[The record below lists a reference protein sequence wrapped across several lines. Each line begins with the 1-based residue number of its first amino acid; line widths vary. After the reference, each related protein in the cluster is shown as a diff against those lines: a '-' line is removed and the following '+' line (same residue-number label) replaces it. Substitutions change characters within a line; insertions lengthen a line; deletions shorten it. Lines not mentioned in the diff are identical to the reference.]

1 MRRARALRA
10 AGGYDAWQ
18 ERTRMPLA
26 VLAALFLAVLL
37 VELLWR
43 QRPPAAAA
51 ALRAADY
58 GIWAA
63 FAVDYVARLYLAP
76 DRPRFVR
83 RHVPDLLVVVIP
95 TLRPLRLLRIARL
108 AAVLGVLGRRSKSTA
123 PTRIAVSVTLA
134 AVVLLFVAA
143 AAMFDAER
151 DAPGA
156 NIHSLGDALWWACTT
171 VTTVGYGDRFPVT
184 TAGRLIA
191 VGLMVV
197 GIALLGVVTAAVAAW
212 FVGQLRA
219 VTETEQQ
226 EETTLAEVVAEL
238 RALRQENAGIGAQ
251 LRALQQRP
259 PD

>member
-10 AGGYDAWQ
+10 ADGYDAWQ
-18 ERTRMPLA
+18 ERTRTPLA
-26 VLAALFLAVLL
+26 VLAGLFLAVLL

-43 QRPPAAAA
+43 QRPAPVAVT
-51 ALRAADY
+51 LRALDY

-63 FAVDYVARLYLAP
+63 FAVDYVARLYLAL
-76 DRPRFVR
+76 DRWAFVR
-83 RHVPDLLVVVIP
+83 QHLLDLLVVVIP

-108 AAVLGVLGRRSKSTA
+108 AAVLGVFGRRSKSAA
-123 PTRIAVSVTLA
+123 PTRIAASVTLA

-156 NIHSLGDALWWACTT
+156 NIHSLGDALWWAATT

-212 FVGQLRA
+212 FVSQLRA
-219 VTETEQQ
+219 VSEAEQREQ
-226 EETTLAEVVAEL
+226 GTLAEVVAEL
-238 RALRQENAGIGAQ
+238 RALREESAGVEAQ
-251 LRALQQRP
+251 LRILQRRLP
-259 PD
+259 E